1 MILFTVTVIS
11 EEWGYSINILFT
23 RTFTRM
29 VIFCSLGMYF
39 TETYAKS
46 AKYESQHCKIPVIMV
61 SFMSNTNIQIK
72 SLTASAFFTPRL
84 IALPRAV

>member
-11 EEWGYSINILFT
+11 EEWRYSINILFT

-39 TETYAKS
+39 T
-46 AKYESQHCKIPVIMV
+46 
-61 SFMSNTNIQIK
+61 
-72 SLTASAFFTPRL
+72 
-84 IALPRAV
+84 

>member
-1 MILFTVTVIS
+1 M
-11 EEWGYSINILFT
+11 FT

-29 VIFCSLGMYF
+29 VIFCCLGMYF

-46 AKYESQHCKIPVIMV
+46 AKYASQHCKIPVISF
-61 SFMSNTNIQIK
+61 SFMSSNTNMQIK